1 MPFCIVCC
9 CFFPKSFSFLDPE
22 EQEVVDNA
30 FLFLAAGFE
39 TTSNA
44 LAYVAYLLALHPDV
58 QEQVFEEVSQVVKA
72 EVRARL
78 LWTPE
83 SHGK

>member
-1 MPFCIVCC
+1 MD
-9 CFFPKSFSFLDPE
+9 PK

-44 LAYVAYLLALHPDV
+44 LAYIAYLLAIHPDV
-58 QEQVFEEVSQVVKA
+58 QEQVFEEVAQVAQA
-72 EVRARL
+72 EVRTRL

-83 SHGK
+83 SNEKYGCV

>member
-1 MPFCIVCC
+1 MD
-9 CFFPKSFSFLDPE
+9 PK

-44 LAYVAYLLALHPDV
+44 LAYIAYLLAIHPDV
-58 QEQVFEEVSQVVKA
+58 QEQVFEEVAQVTQA
-72 EVRARL
+72 EVRTRL

-83 SHGK
+83 SNEKYGCV